1 MKMVRIIGR
10 QVLVLALLFPL
21 AAMAAA
27 PNLVLKRL
35 DGKSE
40 NVSDFIGHGKW
51 TVVAVWAHDCPIC
64 NADIDELAFFDS
76 AHRHKDATVLGVSID
91 GWAKHKAAQRF
102 VDLHSLDFPNLI
114 AEPKQSVLEKFGGGE
129 FYGTPTFY
137 VYSPKGNLEGKQVGP
152 VTQAQLEAF
161 IKRKSQSAAADGVS
175 PIRG

>member
-1 MKMVRIIGR
+1 MQMRRIIGR
-10 QVLVLALLFPL
+10 HLLVLVLLVPMVAS
-21 AAMAAA
+21 AAA
-27 PNLVLKRL
+27 PSLVLKTL

-51 TVVAVWAHDCPIC
+51 TVVAFWAHDCPAC
-64 NADIDELAFFDS
+64 NADIDELAFFDA

-91 GWAKHKAAQRF
+91 GWAKRKAAQRF

-129 FYGTPTFY
+129 FYATPTFY
-137 VYSPKGNLEGKQVGP
+137 VYSPQGNLEGKQIGQ
-152 VTQAQLEAF
+152 VTQAELEAF
-161 IKRKSQSAAADGVS
+161 IKRKSQAAAATGVS